1 MKGFIWMIDEI
12 ITIEQLTRV
21 KRLVELGATDL
32 AVETLAAMIQGREER
47 VARFELE
54 QQAGMNA

>member
-1 MKGFIWMIDEI
+1 MIDEV

-47 VARFELE
+47 VAQFELE

>member
-1 MKGFIWMIDEI
+1 MIDEL

-21 KRLVELGATDL
+21 KRLVELGVTDL

-47 VARFELE
+47 VAQFELE

>member
-1 MKGFIWMIDEI
+1 MKGFIWMIDEL

-47 VARFELE
+47 VTQFELE

>member
-1 MKGFIWMIDEI
+1 MIDEL

-47 VARFELE
+47 VTQFELE